1 MMFTRAS
8 THNDADWLKLPHA
21 ESRNRIGIF
30 GGSFNPPH
38 SGHRLVAETALKRL
52 RLDQIWW
59 LVTPGNPL
67 KSRGE
72 LLPLAERIELVGR
85 LTRHPGMKV
94 TAFEVVLGSSYT
106 AQTVEMLRL
115 LRPDLRFVWVMG
127 ADNLAGFHR
136 WKDWRGIAG
145 LVPIAVIDR
154 PGASLST
161 LSAPMAK
168 AFENQRLPERDAAMI
183 AGMKPPVWTFVHA
196 PLDTTSS
203 TELRNKR

>member
-1 MMFTRAS
+1 MTIIRAS
-8 THNDADWLKLPHA
+8 TPHGADWLKLPHA
-21 ESRNRIGIF
+21 ESGNRIGIF

-59 LVTPGNPL
+59 VVTPGNPL
-67 KSRGE
+67 KSHGE

-85 LTRHPGMKV
+85 LARHPRMKV
-94 TAFEVVLGSSYT
+94 TAFEAALGLSYT

-115 LRPDLRFVWVMG
+115 LRSDLRFVWVMG

-136 WKDWRGIAG
+136 WKDWRDIAR
-145 LVPIAVIDR
+145 LVPIAVVDR

-161 LSAPMAK
+161 LSAPMPK
-168 AFENQRLPERDAAMI
+168 AFESQRLPERDAALI
-183 AGMKPPVWTFVHA
+183 AGMKPPVWTFIHA
-196 PLDTTSS
+196 PLDASSS
-203 TELRNKR
+203 TELRNKH